1 MSYFCKSN
9 IANNMQNNV
18 FIVGNGFDLALGL
31 PTKYSEFAHSDYW
44 PVSEDAA
51 ERRDYLLQK
60 KYTSLEAYLDDRRN
74 LETWF
79 DLEQE
84 LYKYAQEK
92 GLGGA
97 HNENADD
104 IKRNIEYFYL
114 LQTKLCEYIRSVQN
128 NFRKFH
134 YDVARNV
141 LEAIVNN
148 GFFNSMYS
156 FNYTE
161 LPPILDHNNIECIH
175 LHGRVKDRS
184 VILGVDD
191 EKKLRDGYDKLIKT
205 SSKHYKSHDF
215 YNALALANEVVI
227 FGVSFGDIDYSYFD
241 RFFKGIVAKESIKEE
256 DKQYITI
263 FTKDDNSRMAILR
276 QLRKMGIN
284 MQRLYAQSKLQ
295 FICTEEDDV
304 QEKVEAFKERL
315 VGNSAKNNPQYNLL

>member
-84 LYKYAQEK
+84 LYQYAQEK
-92 GLGGA
+92 GLSGA

-114 LQTKLCEYIRSVQN
+114 LQTKLCDYIRSVQN
-128 NFRKFH
+128 NFQNFH
-134 YDVARNV
+134 YDVARDV

-191 EKKLRDGYDKLIKT
+191 EKKLRDGYDKMIKT
-205 SSKHYKSHDF
+205 SSKHYKFHDF

-295 FICTEEDDV
+295 FICTEEDDLL
-304 QEKVEAFKERL
+304 EKVEAFKERL
-315 VGNSAKNNPQYNLL
+315 EKNSAKNNPQYNLL

>member
-1 MSYFCKSN
+1 
-9 IANNMQNNV
+9 MQNNV

-31 PTKYSEFAHSDYW
+31 PTRYSDFAHSNDYW
-44 PVSEDAA
+44 PVSEDAT
-51 ERRDYLLQK
+51 ERRRYLEQK
-60 KYTSLEAYLDDRRN
+60 KYTSLETYLDGRRN

-104 IKRNIEYFYL
+104 IKRNVEYFEL

-128 NFRKFH
+128 NFGQFH
-134 YDVARNV
+134 YDVARDV

-148 GFFNSMYS
+148 GFFNSKYS

-161 LPPILDHNNIECIH
+161 LPPIPNHDNIECIH
-175 LHGRVKDRS
+175 LHGSVKKRS
-184 VILGVDD
+184 AILGVDD
-191 EKKLRDGYDKLIKT
+191 EKKLRDGYDKLRKT
-205 SSKHYKSHDF
+205 SSKYYKSHDF

-227 FGVSFGDIDYSYFD
+227 FGVSFGDIDYTYFD
-241 RFFKGIVAKESIKEE
+241 RFFKGIVNEENIKEE

-276 QLRKMGIN
+276 QLRKMGID

-295 FICTEEDDV
+295 FICTEEEDV
-304 QEKVEAFKERL
+304 RERVNEFKERL
-315 VGNSAKNNPQYNLL
+315 EKNSAKNNPQYAIQ